1 MASST
6 SVMVAAVFLASLVE
20 MVEALTIVVAVGA
33 TRGWRSALEGVAAAL
48 GLLTAIVL
56 LVGPTLA
63 NIPLTGLRLV
73 VGGFL
78 LVFGMQWL
86 RKAILRSAGLK
97 ARHDED
103 LIYAETVATLQDSAS
118 RRDTIGFVTSFK
130 GVFLEG
136 LEVVVTVIT
145 LGGSAR
151 RLTLAATAAL
161 AALALVVIVGVIVAR
176 QLSHVPENAMK
187 MAVGLGLV
195 AYGTFWVGEGLGLH
209 WPSGDATLLELIA
222 LYGLA
227 TAAAINWLS
236 RTGATVRS

>member
-1 MASST
+1 MGSSI
-6 SVMVAAVFLASLVE
+6 SVMVVAVFLASLVE
-20 MVEALTIVVAVGA
+20 MVEALTIVVAVGV

-48 GLLTAIVL
+48 GLLAAIVV

-63 NIPLTGLRLV
+63 RIPLNSLRLF

-103 LIYAETVATLQDSAS
+103 RIYAETVASLRATTSSRDS
-118 RRDTIGFVTSFK
+118 IGFVTSFK

-145 LGGSAR
+145 LGSSAR
-151 RLTLAATAAL
+151 HLTLAAL
-161 AALALVVIVGVIVAR
+161 AALSALLLVVVIGLIVAR
-176 QLSHVPENAMK
+176 QLSHVPENGMK

-195 AYGTFWVGEGLGLH
+195 AYGTFWVGEGLGIH
-209 WPSGDATLLELIA
+209 WPSGDATLLELIGI
-222 LYGLA
+222 YGLA
-227 TAAAINWLS
+227 TAAAINWLAPTR
-236 RTGATVRS
+236 RTVGS